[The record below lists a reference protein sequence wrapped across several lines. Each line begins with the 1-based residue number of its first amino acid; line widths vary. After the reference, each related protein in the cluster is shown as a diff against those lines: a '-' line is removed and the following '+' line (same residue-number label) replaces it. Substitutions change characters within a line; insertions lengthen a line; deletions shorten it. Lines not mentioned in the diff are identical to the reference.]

1 MDIGA
6 RLKEARVSKGLSLD
20 ELQEITKIQK
30 RYLAAI
36 EEGKLEILPGKFYAR
51 AFIKE
56 YADAVGIEPSE
67 LLEEHKEEIPETK
80 EESSP
85 AEYSRM
91 QRSKKESVEK
101 NSKLFSAFPTV
112 IVILLILAIVFV
124 IWFFSGGL
132 NNGDNNAKEDKLD
145 ETEIIINNPNDE
157 DKKDS
162 AIEDNKTNEDS
173 RNSETDSEEIQ
184 EDTNKEGNQE
194 NESQPELTVVEE
206 GSGSS
211 PKSTLELSN
220 VGEEINLV
228 FETNSRT
235 WLDVKDDQDQ
245 SLFSSTL
252 EAENSPLE
260 LDLSGSSKIFLN
272 IGNASDLKVTINGM
286 ELEYPVD
293 ANKYVHQQ
301 LWINI
306 NNQEI
311 E

>member
-30 RYLAAI
+30 RYLTAI
-36 EEGKLEILPGKFYAR
+36 EEGKFEILPGKFYAR

-56 YADAVGIEPSE
+56 YANAVGIDPSE

-80 EESSP
+80 KESSQV
-85 AEYSRM
+85 EYSRM
-91 QRSKKESVEK
+91 QRSKKESVER
-101 NSKLFSAFPTV
+101 NSKLFSVFPTV

-124 IWFFSGGL
+124 IWFFNSSNG
-132 NNGDNNAKEDKLD
+132 NNDAKDEKLD
-145 ETEIIINNPNDE
+145 DTEIIINNPNKE
-157 DKKDS
+157 DKEGS
-162 AIEDNKTNEDS
+162 TAEDNNANEDS
-173 RNSETDSEEIQ
+173 TNSDEDSEEIE
-184 EDTNKEGNQE
+184 EDTNKENNQE
-194 NESQPELTVVEE
+194 NEPELSVVEE
-206 GSGSS
+206 GTGSS

-220 VGEEINLV
+220 AGDEIKLV
-228 FETNSRT
+228 FETDSRT
-235 WLDVKDDQDQ
+235 WLEVKDDQEQ

-260 LDLSGSSKIFLN
+260 LDLSGSSQIYLN
-272 IGNASDLKVTINGM
+272 IGDASSLKVTINGK

-293 ANKYVHQQ
+293 ANQYVHQQ

-306 NNQEI
+306 SDQEI